1 MRRPRSTGCSAGRSG
16 CRSSRWTHWTHPA
29 ASPTSR
35 PSSKRR
41 CARVRKSPASSL
53 SFARRGRTRHSPRNS
68 RSPPTSPRAQIAT
81 SAIPRGTRTPH
92 IRSASRCRSR
102 CSSGS
107 TPRATLRKRTIA
119 SSNSPRRC
127 AIQGPASRRTSAC
140 RSRPR
145 MPRCGR
151 CCSFAISCC
160 RPRARPTVWPPA
172 ATRSADFPRSTCSP
186 PAPRCSPRK
195 ASTPM
200 HSPPPPRRDPPSRG
214 PPACRSPRSSPELPV
229 SKPAIARVTVAAA
242 SLTMLAFAASCG
254 GTSDAAATAAAQK
267 PSAFTVTDVQRAKL
281 KIVTLATEKFRPTL
295 EVTGTVAFN
304 GDKSTQVISPVSGPV
319 SRIVANLGANVT
331 AGEAV
336 APAASPDFAADVATY
351 RKAETAVRN
360 TARLLKLDEQL
371 FANDALARRELD
383 QARSD
388 NAGAEADRDAAM
400 IALRSLGL
408 DDATITAI
416 RDGQRTAPVQGTIV
430 APIPGTV
437 VEKLI
442 NPGQLLTAG
451 TTPAFT
457 VADLSS
463 MWVIASV
470 YATDIPLVTSG
481 VPVDIMTDA
490 STKSIRGVVDYV
502 APIVDPGTKATTVRI
517 VAENPGQLLKRDM
530 LVRVASVLRDDDNL
544 PFVFVANAEG
554 AFVRRRVTLG
564 YRVADRFEVLTGL
577 AAGEKVVA
585 DGALFLQFAKNQ

>member
-1 MRRPRSTGCSAGRSG
+1 M
-16 CRSSRWTHWTHPA
+16 
-29 ASPTSR
+29 
-35 PSSKRR
+35 
-41 CARVRKSPASSL
+41 
-53 SFARRGRTRHSPRNS
+53 
-68 RSPPTSPRAQIAT
+68 
-81 SAIPRGTRTPH
+81 
-92 IRSASRCRSR
+92 
-102 CSSGS
+102 
-107 TPRATLRKRTIA
+107 
-119 SSNSPRRC
+119 
-127 AIQGPASRRTSAC
+127 
-140 RSRPR
+140 
-145 MPRCGR
+145 
-151 CCSFAISCC
+151 
-160 RPRARPTVWPPA
+160 
-172 ATRSADFPRSTCSP
+172 
-186 PAPRCSPRK
+186 
-195 ASTPM
+195 
-200 HSPPPPRRDPPSRG
+200 
-214 PPACRSPRSSPELPV
+214 

-319 SRIVANLGANVT
+319 SRIVANLGASVT
-331 AGEAV
+331 TGEALALV
-336 APAASPDFAADVATY
+336 ASPDFAVDVATY

-360 TARLLKLDEQL
+360 TARILKLDEQL
-371 FANDALARRELD
+371 FANDALARSELD

-408 DDATITAI
+408 DDATINAI

-470 YATDIPLVTSG
+470 YATDIPLVTKG
-481 VPVDIMTDA
+481 VDVDIMTDA
-490 STKSIRGVVDYV
+490 SPKPVLGRVDYV

-517 VAENPGQLLKRDM
+517 VAENPGQLLRRDM
-530 LVRVASVLRDDDNL
+530 FVRLLVHSRQERKGLLVPVASVLRDDDNL
-544 PFVFVANAEG
+544 PFVFVATAEG

-564 YRVADRFEVLTGL
+564 YRVADRYEILTGL
-577 AAGEKVVA
+577 IAGEKVVA
-585 DGALFLQFAKNQ
+585 DGALFLQFAENQ